1 MSYDYSRNDQFL
13 RKINI
18 IILIVVYLFTE
29 YPKDFTLQ
37 GKYCSEILCLFADD
51 SSFIPLQKK
60 ESQLLCLQL
69 EKLPMSAE
77 HALEKVSF

>member
-60 ESQLLCLQL
+60 KSQGQTVIHAKELYQL
-69 EKLPMSAE
+69 TCPS
-77 HALEKVSF
+77 

>member
-1 MSYDYSRNDQFL
+1 MAKRREIRN
-13 RKINI
+13 R
-18 IILIVVYLFTE
+18 
-29 YPKDFTLQ
+29 
-37 GKYCSEILCLFADD
+37 
-51 SSFIPLQKK
+51 